1 VGREWELQ
9 RSQSRVNQ
17 FGIAEKNI
25 EHHGLFSV
33 GMDVTGSDDC
43 GSGDGCGSMRLL
55 VGTKIRPELTYQ
67 FGICSGRRC

>member
-1 VGREWELQ
+1 
-9 RSQSRVNQ
+9 VNQ

-55 VGTKIRPELTYQ
+55 GGTIIRPELTYQ
-67 FGICSGRRC
+67 LLLFNHTVLTLMRV